1 MSNARFNPVGN
12 WLTLPAGPGDTPAQ
26 KPAALQEPRVMTRAE
41 RMLAVENF
49 LLAAAQDPATARD
62 HWAVGHNVLVRC
74 GGLFTAVRISGHIV
88 RAAAG
93 SDDRAAVDAYLADAL
108 HGGSVFTEAGL
119 ARYYVL
125 VPASTA
131 HHWRLPG
138 GECLQRNYYLG
149 VPAPRYTEYE
159 EGFPYWPVPMDSP
172 SELCDPVLVSNLV
185 LRGSP
190 PASARTV
197 Q

>member
-12 WLTLPAGPGDTPAQ
+12 WLTLPAGPGDTPARA
-26 KPAALQEPRVMTRAE
+26 PAGHPEPIVSTRAE
-41 RMLAVENF
+41 RLRAVEQF
-49 LLAAAQDPATARD
+49 LLAAAQDPTTAR
-62 HWAVGHNVLVRC
+62 HNWAVGHNVLVRC
-74 GGLFTAVRISGHIV
+74 GVLFTAVRISGDTV

-93 SDDRAAVDAYLADAL
+93 SQDRTEVDAYLADTL
-108 HGGSVFTEAGL
+108 HGPVFTEAGL
-119 ARYYVL
+119 ARYYAL
-125 VPASTA
+125 VPPSTA

-138 GECLQRNYYLG
+138 GECMQRNYFLG

-172 SELCDPVLVSNLV
+172 SELCDPVRVSNLV

-190 PASARTV
+190 PANARTV